1 MFAITHKDGFTP
13 YLPATTGRRLQ
24 TPSFISCYSKML
36 QHPIYK
42 LLLEGGYNPCRLV
55 AFLSTTVAPQFF
67 DLCLLLLL
75 H

>member
-1 MFAITHKDGFTP
+1 MHATTDKDGSTP

-24 TPSFISCYSKML
+24 PPSFISCYSKML

-42 LLLEGGYNPCRLV
+42 LLLEGGHNPCRRV
-55 AFLSTTVAPQFF
+55 AFPSTTLPPQFF
-67 DLCLLLLL
+67 DLYLLLLL